1 MAAAT
6 VRTPQSQRKSEKG
19 ISGFFRYLWKHKY
32 MYLMLVPAIA
42 FYVIFC
48 YVPMY
53 GATMAFKDFN
63 PMLGI
68 WASPWVG
75 FEHFEQLFALDKF
88 YSCLLYT
95 SPPAGGRRT
104 ALRWRDRR
112 LPRRS
117 WGR

>member
-63 PMLGI
+63 PILGI

-75 FEHFEQLFALDKF
+75 FEHFEQLLIFRYFPVLKIN
-88 YSCLLYT
+88 YT
-95 SPPAGGRRT
+95 PTIVLSFH
-104 ALRWRDRR
+104 
-112 LPRRS
+112 LP
-117 WGR
+117 